1 MKHQTILKTAVCCA
15 VLLMLILALP
25 VSAQTSRP
33 RGRGIY
39 GDWQVKMQ
47 FGERQMD
54 SILSFSRNQ
63 ERKWTGQ
70 WISFWGLSEL
80 KEIKF
85 EEGKLSFTQERQ
97 NREGQT
103 TTSKF
108 TGTIQEGKLSG
119 TLTSDQGET
128 KVEGQR
134 SMRMPRAVGN
144 WEMKFKVGERD
155 ITGMLAVK
163 VDKKG
168 KLTAEWKSERGEHVI
183 TDLQYERGKLTF
195 KRKSKIEDRQWE
207 STFEGTLQ
215 QRNTLSGTFKSE
227 RGDITVEA
235 NRMGVPLIGTWMLE
249 VTSERGSRK
258 QRLRVNSDM
267 SGLYGSIPVK
277 KIDLKDNQVSFKIV
291 MEFGERKFEMDFAG
305 KIKEQKLTGELK
317 TSRGTSKITGK
328 KVIRTFRRRPP
339 ATTGQR

>member
-97 NREGQT
+97 NREG
-103 TTSKF
+103 
-108 TGTIQEGKLSG
+108 
-119 TLTSDQGET
+119 
-128 KVEGQR
+128 
-134 SMRMPRAVGN
+134 
-144 WEMKFKVGERD
+144 
-155 ITGMLAVK
+155 
-163 VDKKG
+163 
-168 KLTAEWKSERGEHVI
+168 
-183 TDLQYERGKLTF
+183 
-195 KRKSKIEDRQWE
+195 
-207 STFEGTLQ
+207 
-215 QRNTLSGTFKSE
+215 
-227 RGDITVEA
+227 
-235 NRMGVPLIGTWMLE
+235 
-249 VTSERGSRK
+249 
-258 QRLRVNSDM
+258 
-267 SGLYGSIPVK
+267 
-277 KIDLKDNQVSFKIV
+277 
-291 MEFGERKFEMDFAG
+291 
-305 KIKEQKLTGELK
+305 
-317 TSRGTSKITGK
+317 
-328 KVIRTFRRRPP
+328 
-339 ATTGQR
+339 

>member
-1 MKHQTILKTAVCCA
+1 MKHRTILKTGVCSI
-15 VLLMLILALP
+15 VLLTVLLALP

-33 RGRGIY
+33 RRGGIY
-39 GDWQVKMQ
+39 GDWQVKIQ

-80 KEIKF
+80 KDVQF
-85 EEGKLSFTQERQ
+85 AEGKLSFTQERQ

-108 TGTIQEGKLSG
+108 TGTIQEGKLTG
-119 TLTSDQGET
+119 TLSSDRGES
-128 KVEGQR
+128 KVEGKR
-134 SMRMPRAVGN
+134 SLRMPRAAGN
-144 WEMKFKVGERD
+144 WEMKFKVGERE
-155 ITGMLAVK
+155 ITGTLAVK

-168 KLTAEWKSERGEHVI
+168 KLIAEWLSDRGEHQI
-183 TDLQYERGKLTF
+183 SDLQYERGKLTF
-195 KRKSKIEDRQWE
+195 KRNSKMGERQWD

-215 QRNTLSGTFKSE
+215 RNTLSGVFKSE
-227 RGDITVEA
+227 RGEITVEA
-235 NRMGVPLIGTWMLE
+235 NQMGVPLIGTWMLE

-258 QRLRVNSDM
+258 QRLRVNPDM

-291 MEFGERKFEMDFAG
+291 MEFGERKFEMNFAG
-305 KIKEQKLTGELK
+305 KIKEQTLTGELT
-317 TSRGTSKITGK
+317 TSRGSQKITGK

-339 ATTGQR
+339 TTGQM